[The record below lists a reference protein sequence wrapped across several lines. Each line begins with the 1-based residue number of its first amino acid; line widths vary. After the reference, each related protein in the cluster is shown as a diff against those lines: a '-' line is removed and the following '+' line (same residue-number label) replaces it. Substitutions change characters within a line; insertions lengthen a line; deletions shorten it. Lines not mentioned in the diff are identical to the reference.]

1 MDVSL
6 IREHKGFLVSFLG
19 DLRSNKEEEIK
30 HHKSD
35 VCLPAAFFERFFVV
49 LSSPLCSQGDGRPA
63 LHTVGGL
70 N

>member
-35 VCLPAAFFERFFVV
+35 VCLPAAFCERFFVV
-49 LSSPLCSQGDGRPA
+49 LSSLPPA
-63 LHTVGGL
+63 ARGMAGL
-70 N
+70 PCIQ